1 MGILKKVGANPI
13 VPSGPVVQD
22 PETTPMNL
30 LTPLL
35 IMTTAAT
42 FAQQASTTKT
52 TFHRETSVATTI
64 KADEAIIWALLTN
77 ANDYPRWNSTVTS
90 IQGNITL
97 GEKIVLKS
105 TLDAKRSFKL
115 KVKEFEPA
123 KKLVWG
129 DGKGQRVYTLKNNGD
144 GTVTFTM
151 TERIGGLMFPMYAK
165 YIPSFDE
172 SFNAFAADLKKEAE
186 LIQKKAN

>member
-1 MGILKKVGANPI
+1 
-13 VPSGPVVQD
+13 
-22 PETTPMNL
+22 MNL

-42 FAQQASTTKT
+42 FAQNAATTRT
-52 TFHRETSVATTI
+52 TFHRETTVSTTI

-77 ANDYPRWNSTVTS
+77 ASDYPRWNSTVTS
-90 IQGNITL
+90 IQGNIAL

-105 TLDAKRSFKL
+105 TLDAKRSFTL
-115 KVKEFEPA
+115 KVKEFQPA
-123 KKLVWG
+123 KELVWG
-129 DGKGQRVYTLKNNGD
+129 DGKGQRTYTLQNNGD
-144 GTVTFTM
+144 GTVTFSM

-165 YIPSFDE
+165 YIPSFDA

-186 LIQKKAN
+186 LIQNKAN

>member
-1 MGILKKVGANPI
+1 MAGSFYFLLNPI
-13 VPSGPVVQD
+13 VPLGLVVKD
-22 PETTPMNL
+22 IGTTTMNP

-52 TFHRETSVATTI
+52 TFHRETSVSTVI

-77 ANDYPRWNSTVTS
+77 ASDYPRWNSTVTS
-90 IQGNITL
+90 IQGNIAL
-97 GEKIVLKS
+97 DEKIVLKS

-115 KVKEFEPA
+115 KVKEIETP
-123 KKLVWG
+123 KRLVWG
-129 DGKGQRVYTLKNNGD
+129 DGKGRRTYMLRNNGD

-151 TERIGGLMFPMYAK
+151 HERIGGLMFPMYAK
-165 YIPSFDE
+165 YIPPFDE
-172 SFNAFAADLKKEAE
+172 SFDRFAADLKKEAE
-186 LIQKKAN
+186 LIQSNAR